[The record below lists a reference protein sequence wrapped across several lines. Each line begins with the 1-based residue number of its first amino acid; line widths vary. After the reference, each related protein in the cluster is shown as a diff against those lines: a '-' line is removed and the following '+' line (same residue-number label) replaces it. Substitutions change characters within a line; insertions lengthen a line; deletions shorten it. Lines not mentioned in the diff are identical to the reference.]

1 MSDGNHN
8 PRHQLW
14 IDLLRQIQ
22 GLQDK
27 GDEFFMMDANF
38 DYEDEEFTT
47 FMESTQLLDLQRR
60 LLPDPNTSKIQ

>member
-1 MSDGNHN
+1 
-8 PRHQLW
+8 
-14 IDLLRQIQ
+14 
-22 GLQDK
+22 
-27 GDEFFMMDANF
+27 MMDANF